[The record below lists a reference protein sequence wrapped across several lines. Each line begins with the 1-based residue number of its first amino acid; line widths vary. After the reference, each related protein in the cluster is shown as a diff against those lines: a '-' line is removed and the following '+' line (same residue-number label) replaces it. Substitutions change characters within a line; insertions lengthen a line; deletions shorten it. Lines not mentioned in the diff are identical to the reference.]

1 MKSVST
7 NISRALIKKI
17 VDVIVATQHPEKI
30 FLFGSVI
37 SGNTNKDSDIDL
49 LIVKNTSEKKSRR
62 AVSIYREL
70 WNHSIKG
77 TALDIFVV
85 TPEEL
90 EKDKNVPFSFISE
103 IFTKGKV
110 LYG

>member
-1 MKSVST
+1 M
-7 NISRALIKKI
+7 
-17 VDVIVATQHPEKI
+17 
-30 FLFGSVI
+30 FGSVI

-77 TALDIFVV
+77 TALDILVV
-85 TPEEL
+85 TPEEF
-90 EKDKNVPFSFISE
+90 EKDKLIPFSFISE
-103 IFTKGKV
+103 IFSTGKILYWNNINLWQTKTSSKK
-110 LYG
+110 